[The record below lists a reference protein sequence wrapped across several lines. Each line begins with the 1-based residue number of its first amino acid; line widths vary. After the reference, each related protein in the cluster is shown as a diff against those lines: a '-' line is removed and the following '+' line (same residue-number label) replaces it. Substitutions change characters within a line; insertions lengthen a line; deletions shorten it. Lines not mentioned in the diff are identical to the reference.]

1 MKVTIP
7 LRTALNDPKLLGDIL
22 VGPSW
27 DGWKALLLASVGEVL
42 TDEERAHFTRLTERA
57 REPGNGALCEILLT
71 VGGRRGGKSRSLTT
85 LCAWL
90 ALQDWSEDLAL
101 GEKGRVIII
110 APSLDQA
117 SNTAGYLRSVFRE
130 NALLA
135 SLIERETKDEI
146 FLTNKII
153 IEVQAASA
161 ATARGKT
168 AIAVLADES
177 AFLKSGDAVNSD
189 TDVFTA
195 LKPCLSSTGGPLLLT
210 SSPDGEDGLT
220 YDLYRRFYGPDG
232 DPAIIVAKGSTKD
245 FNPKFRDSVIDRA
258 YQQDPTAAATEFGGE
273 FRSPT
278 TAYITRELVERCVEN
293 GVAGP
298 RQRQPGVVYL
308 AYVDVSSG
316 AGADSF
322 TLCIAHKLRDG
333 DRDITVVDY
342 LYEAKPPF
350 DPLFV
355 IADISTK
362 LQTWNVTEV
371 TGDQYGKPYI
381 TGFARHGVRYKLA
394 SLTTSE
400 VFLHALPAWTSGSVQ
415 LYDGLDDTAI
425 RQLIGLRRTYTNGR
439 EKIEHAKKNGHDDL
453 AVAICGAIYLTTP
466 VEFNTTAIENISGI
480 GVFTQPRTHF
490 GDANSDTATDAFM
503 RQQSSLYGKSK
514 MDGGR
519 IKTSFGGLGLVR

>member
-1 MKVTIP
+1 LTD
-7 LRTALNDPKLLGDIL
+7 TNLLGDIL

-57 REPGNGALCEILLT
+57 REPGNGALCEIFLV
-71 VGGRRGGKSRSLTT
+71 VGGRRGGKSRALTT

-90 ALQDWSEDLAL
+90 AIQDWSEDLAL
-101 GEKGRVIII
+101 GEKGRIMVI
-110 APSLDQA
+110 APSMDQA
-117 SNTAGYLRSVFRE
+117 SNTMGYLRDIFRE

-135 SLIERETKDEI
+135 SLIVRETADEI
-146 FLTNKII
+146 HLKNKIVF
-153 IEVQAASA
+153 EVQAASA
-161 ATARGKT
+161 ATSRGKT
-168 AIAVLADES
+168 AIAILADES

-195 LKPCLSSTGGPLLLT
+195 LRPCLGSTGGPLLLT

-258 YQQDPTAAATEFGGE
+258 YEQDPTAAATEFGGE
-273 FRSPT
+273 FRAPT
-278 TAYITRELVERCVEN
+278 TAYITRELVERCVEK

-298 RQRQPGVVYL
+298 RPRQPGVAYSC
-308 AYVDVSSG
+308 YVDVSSG
-316 AGADSF
+316 AGADS
-322 TLCIAHKLRDG
+322 TTACVSHKIIDG
-333 DRDITVVDY
+333 DRHITVVDW

-350 DPLFV
+350 DPLVV
-355 IADISTK
+355 IADICTK
-362 LQTWNVTEV
+362 LQMWNITEV

-381 TGFARHGVRYKLA
+381 TAFSRCGVRYKLA

-439 EKIEHAKKNGHDDL
+439 EKIEHGKRNGHDDL
-453 AVAICGAIYLTTP
+453 AVAICGAIFLTTP

-480 GVFTQPRTHF
+480 GVFTQPRQHF
-490 GDANSDTATDAFM
+490 GDPNSDSATDAFM
-503 RQQSSLYGKSK
+503 RQGYGKSR
-514 MDGGR
+514 MDGGP
-519 IKTSFGGLGLVR
+519 IKTGPHLGLVR